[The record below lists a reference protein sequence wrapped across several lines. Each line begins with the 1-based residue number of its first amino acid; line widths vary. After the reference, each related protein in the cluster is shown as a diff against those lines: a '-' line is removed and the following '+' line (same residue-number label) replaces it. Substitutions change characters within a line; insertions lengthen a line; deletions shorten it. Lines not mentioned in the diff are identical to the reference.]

1 MPPRPVPTI
10 VSRIALCAVALLLAA
25 APPPSVA
32 GDYEVNQMEMGGGLR
47 LQSDGRF
54 LYALE
59 YGAVS
64 ERSEGFWTLES
75 GFLRLTT
82 APMPPKTE
90 CDRGFGTACFNRTR
104 LAPEEGNWV
113 LDRWDARVVFHPLPR

>member
-1 MPPRPVPTI
+1 MTAAV
-10 VSRIALCAVALLLAA
+10 IALLIASAA
-25 APPPSVA
+25 APSLA

-47 LQSDGRF
+47 LMADGRF

-64 ERSEGFWTLES
+64 EHSEGFWTFKD

-82 APMPPKTE
+82 APMPPRAE
-90 CDRGFGTACFNRTR
+90 CDRGFGMACFDATP
-104 LAPEEGNWV
+104 LVPDEGNWV